1 MTSKLIRP
9 ITIEREEAGADL
21 GTGTLSGIEVSDNK
35 LELLKNTIGDYYIEG
50 VEGVLWV
57 TGYTYH
63 SGEIVKR
70 ADHIYLNAY
79 YDGNYSERT
88 AVTDVA
94 VDLTNA
100 YKVKIEWYNDS
111 SSSNSSKRRSAFVV
125 STQKMSSLATYDAR
139 IYREG
144 PFSRRVD
151 EIDVSGLTGNYYLR
165 VHSRGEDG
173 YVNRV
178 YLYKVWAEDAVGNI
192 LYEYNPSGYRI
203 WPVLNSSACREVEG
217 SLVQFTKNQPSG
229 TELKVYA
236 LKTTSDVEPDPADPN
251 WAEQTSGQPLTV
263 ISVGE
268 DLDGKRIWTKIAA
281 STTDPA
287 VTPTLSLLRVVIS
300 GAQIVETRGDV
311 LALGLAETSQ
321 IIQLKRSRDQLRL
334 FLAEQ
339 DVQVAFKAK
348 DQLKLA
354 FAERSRLINIHSAMN
369 ALSRRIYGRVEIT
382 YTDPFLDESI
392 EATATETGR
401 HSSPAAV
408 ADNVAAPLYKWFSLH
423 RNKLD
428 GSYHPMPGDDPG
440 QVGWWGETLSD
451 ENGEFA
457 DPPMLTLV
465 FDPRPV
471 QELRLVGD
479 AMLQE
484 FPVDF
489 EISLYDPENN
499 LIHLETVTGNTEA
512 DWRKGVSF
520 ENVAK
525 MELEIHRINRPGS
538 AVKVLECFTAVI
550 ETYEGE
556 DIISMNLV
564 EEREPQGATIPIGN
578 ISANE
583 LTVRLS
589 NLDRRFD
596 PGNPDSRL
604 RGMLKKNR
612 RVRAWLGAEIEP
624 GLVEWYPLGVFWT
637 QNWSTPENELWV
649 ETYGWDRLEFLRNTD
664 FSTSEVYQNKS
675 LGWLAERV
683 LQDAGL
689 RPEEYRIDPELYTI
703 IVPYAWFDRMSHRR
717 ALELIAAAAIGQA
730 YCDREGIIV
739 VEVFR
744 PSPVSKFEFNED
756 NIYNKDH
763 PLDWG
768 KLINYVEVRA
778 TPRVPGPEEVVY
790 QDTEAF
796 TVPAGGE
803 VMRTHIFSAT
813 PVIDVQALTITA
825 DPDVS
830 VKSYTVYAW
839 GVDVIYQNTG
849 ATDQQVTNI
858 EIRGKK
864 LEPAGG
870 KIAIAQDVTSI
881 RDNGKQALSEPITSE
896 FIQTQERAQQIADTL
911 LAAYKD
917 PRRDIT
923 LDARGNIAL
932 RLGDRVTAPDYR
944 DQVKGDYYILRQELA
959 FDGGLRVRVEA
970 QKIAGEE

>member
-1 MTSKLIRP
+1 MSIVATFDGHL
-9 ITIEREEAGADL
+9 
-21 GTGTLSGIEVSDNK
+21 N
-35 LELLKNTIGDYYIEG
+35 
-50 VEGVLWV
+50 VE
-57 TGYTYH
+57 T
-63 SGEIVKR
+63 
-70 ADHIYLNAY
+70 
-79 YDGNYSERT
+79 
-88 AVTDVA
+88 
-94 VDLTNA
+94 
-100 YKVKIEWYNDS
+100 
-111 SSSNSSKRRSAFVV
+111 
-125 STQKMSSLATYDAR
+125 
-139 IYREG
+139 
-144 PFSRRVD
+144 P
-151 EIDVSGLTGNYYLR
+151 
-165 VHSRGEDG
+165 
-173 YVNRV
+173 VN
-178 YLYKVWAEDAVGNI
+178 
-192 LYEYNPSGYRI
+192 
-203 WPVLNSSACREVEG
+203 
-217 SLVQFTKNQPSG
+217 
-229 TELKVYA
+229 
-236 LKTTSDVEPDPADPN
+236 
-251 WAEQTSGQPLTV
+251 
-263 ISVGE
+263 
-268 DLDGKRIWTKIAA
+268 
-281 STTDPA
+281 
-287 VTPTLSLLRVVIS
+287 PTL
-300 GAQIVETRGDV
+300 
-311 LALGLAETSQ
+311 
-321 IIQLKRSRDQLRL
+321 
-334 FLAEQ
+334 
-339 DVQVAFKAK
+339 
-348 DQLKLA
+348 
-354 FAERSRLINIHSAMN
+354 
-369 ALSRRIYGRVEIT
+369 
-382 YTDPFLDESI
+382 
-392 EATATETGR
+392 
-401 HSSPAAV
+401 
-408 ADNVAAPLYKWFSLH
+408 
-423 RNKLD
+423 
-428 GSYHPMPGDDPG
+428 
-440 QVGWWGETLSD
+440 TLQ
-451 ENGEFA
+451 
-457 DPPMLTLV
+457 

-499 LIHLETVTGNTEA
+499 LLHLETVTGNTEA
-512 DWRKGVSF
+512 DWRKSVSF

-525 MELEIHRINRPGS
+525 MELEIHRINRPGVV
-538 AVKVLECFTAVI
+538 VKVLECFTAVI

-604 RGMLKKNR
+604 RGLLKKNR
-612 RVRAWLGAEIEP
+612 RMRAWLGAEIEP

-637 QNWSTPENELWV
+637 QNWSTPENELWA

-717 ALELIAAAAIGQA
+717 ALELIAAAALSQV

-778 TPRVPGPEEVVY
+778 TPRVPGPEELVY
-790 QDTEAF
+790 QDTEPF
-796 TVPAGGE
+796 VVPSGTTVT
-803 VMRTHIFSAT
+803 RTYFYESK
-813 PVIDVQALTITA
+813 PVIEAQEPVVTTESEDVT
-825 DPDVS
+825 
-830 VKSYTVYAW
+830 VKSYTPYAW
-839 GVDVIYQNTG
+839 GMNVTFENTG
-849 ATDQQVTNI
+849 VTEA
-858 EIRGKK
+858 EITKVDIYGKK

-881 RDNGKQALSEPITSE
+881 RDNGKQTLSEPITSE

-932 RLGDRVTAPDYR
+932 RLGDRITAPDYR
-944 DQVKGDYYILRQELA
+944 DQVKGDYYILRQELT
-959 FDGGLRVRVEA
+959 FDGGLRARIDA
-970 QKIAGEE
+970 QKIAEEE

>member
-1 MTSKLIRP
+1 MSSRLIKP
-9 ITIEREEAGADL
+9 ITIEREEAGAAL
-21 GTGTLSGIEVSDNK
+21 GTGTLSDVEVVDGHLQLQVDSFVDGTDDTFNATSLTSGEYSVRYQHIKTNRSFLLSKIKIKTRNSGTYTVTLYDDSLQILYTDTISGAPSNTWITYTLNTPIVLDNDTHYILGMERPLAPLYREQVDYKGILWNSLGWSVGSSIDSE
-35 LELLKNTIGDYYIEG
+35 IESPRTLAVG
-50 VEGVLWV
+50 FVEGIR
-57 TGYTYH
+57 
-63 SGEIVKR
+63 S
-70 ADHIYLNAY
+70 
-79 YDGNYSERT
+79 
-88 AVTDVA
+88 
-94 VDLTNA
+94 
-100 YKVKIEWYNDS
+100 YK
-111 SSSNSSKRRSAFVV
+111 
-125 STQKMSSLATYDAR
+125 
-139 IYREG
+139 
-144 PFSRRVD
+144 
-151 EIDVSGLTGNYYLR
+151 
-165 VHSRGEDG
+165 
-173 YVNRV
+173 
-178 YLYKVWAEDAVGNI
+178 
-192 LYEYNPSGYRI
+192 PSGYRI

-217 SLVQFTKNQPSG
+217 SLVQFVKNQPAG

-287 VTPTLSLLRVVIS
+287 VTPTLSLLRVEINGQQILTTLGDGLMI
-300 GAQIVETRGDV
+300 GA
-311 LALGLAETSQ
+311 AETSNAMEP
-321 IIQLKRSRDQLRL
+321 KYSSDQLMV
-334 FLAEQ
+334 FVAEE
-339 DVQVAFKAK
+339 DIQVVFRAL

-354 FAERSRLINIHSAMN
+354 FAERSQLNNIHSAMD
-369 ALSRRIYGRVEIT
+369 ARERKIFGRVEIT
-382 YTDPFLDESI
+382 YTDPFMDESI

-408 ADNVAAPLYKWFSLH
+408 ADNITAPPYKWFSLH

-428 GSYHPMPGDDPG
+428 GSYHPMPGSDPG
-440 QVGWWGETLSD
+440 RVGWWGETLSD

-499 LIHLETVTGNTEA
+499 LLHLETVTGNTEA
-512 DWRKGVSF
+512 DWRKSVSF

-525 MELEIHRINRPGS
+525 MELEIQKINRPGS
-538 AVKVLECFTAVI
+538 VVKILECFTAVI
-550 ETYEGE
+550 EIYEGK
-556 DIISMNLV
+556 DIISLNLV

-583 LTVRLS
+583 LTVRLN

-612 RVRAWLGAEIEP
+612 RMRAWLGAEIEP

-637 QNWSTPENELWV
+637 QNWSTPENELWA

-689 RPEEYRIDPELYTI
+689 RPEEYRIDPELYAI

-717 ALELIAAAAIGQA
+717 ALELIAAAAIGQV

-790 QDTEAF
+790 QDTETF
-796 TVPAGGE
+796 TIPAGE
-803 VMRTHIFSAT
+803 KITRTHIFNFT
-813 PVIDVQALTITA
+813 PVVDAQEPVITA
-825 DPDVS
+825 GPEIQ
-830 VKSYTVYAW
+830 VKEYTAYAW
-839 GVDVIYQNTG
+839 GMEAVYQNVG
-849 ATDQQVTNI
+849 LTDQEVESI

-881 RDNGKQALSEPITSE
+881 RDNGKQALSEPVTSE
-896 FIQTQERAQQIADTL
+896 FIQTQARAQQIADTL

-944 DQVKGDYYILRQELA
+944 DQVKGDYYILRQELT
-959 FDGGLRVRVEA
+959 FDGGLRARVEA